1 MPKPRPALRIDAL
14 IGKVQAAREITVPK
28 VGSFRRFLEEHA
40 RVKVME
46 GEEAGRYRQYDFVG
60 REALIAVVD
69 TLDYIL
75 GVEGSAPMK
84 DSKLVLAGGAQFGKT
99 ILELNL
105 AAYMAGCRFMSPGV
119 YLPDDKLADAIVD
132 AKFRPDVLDQVP
144 WLAAMTQV
152 GRAVNKSGKAV
163 NTKGAF
169 MVTDGDRRAVG
180 LFRGL
185 QKPPTSFSL
194 DVVVEDEKDDIPRD
208 KSRFLSG
215 RLTASALRLHV
226 IMGTQRIHG
235 AGQNKE
241 WESGSQGQ
249 MLIGPKGAEL
259 PSDLVLQLHDQHCVT
274 VRSIPPGWLNPED
287 AWPQICR
294 MAVTGTPR
302 RDDPQLTHEGD
313 FRGAAHPH
321 PVEAVP
327 DGVYYLADPRTGVPL
342 DRARVAWHHRKP
354 GQIARRNWTFRVAQ
368 MGIPAIDLSQI
379 VSHWVRAV
387 ADADEM
393 RSFCCDRLA
402 KPKSASQAITP
413 EILDRA
419 RLVQPFH
426 YSPAKT
432 GPRYAGLDTGDRCW
446 MVIRES
452 GHEGQKRLVRAEQ
465 IALGDVVARTLSLV
479 RQHDVECLCIDER
492 PAVDEARRLALALN
506 GLDEITK
513 WPQGINWADRNGWF
527 ELPGGLV
534 WDGRNQVWRGLR
546 CALVRFSK
554 RQIGAGITH
563 AAAEFQEGGE
573 TKFVPLIEAN
583 RFETI
588 DGAVREFLTPEENV
602 REVVRLLNGQRA
614 VRQGPAMLLPAR
626 VPGAPGMLEILDQH
640 LLAGSQRE
648 KNEKTGELGD
658 YVDACENH
666 LLLANGYSRL
676 AEANGPGTLAKP
688 SGTARS
694 IRSQARSRRGRGMS
708 V

>member
-1 MPKPRPALRIDAL
+1 MPKERSTLSVDAL
-14 IGKVQAAREITVPK
+14 IGKIDASRDIDVPK
-28 VGSFRRFLEEHA
+28 VGSFRQFLQQHA

-46 GEEAGRYRQYDFVG
+46 GPEAGRYRQYGFEG
-60 REALIAVVD
+60 REALMAVVD

-75 GVEGSAPMK
+75 GVDGGQPKK

-105 AAYMAGCRFMSPGV
+105 AAYMAGCRFLSPGV

-132 AKFRPDVLDQVP
+132 AKFRPDVLDQIG
-144 WLAAMTQV
+144 WLASMTQI

-226 IMGTQRIHG
+226 IMGTQRVHG

-241 WESGSQGQ
+241 WETGSQGV
-249 MLIGPKGAEL
+249 MLIGPAGAEL
-259 PSDLVLQLHDQHCVT
+259 PSDLITQLHDEHCVT
-274 VRSIPPGWLNPED
+274 VREVPRGWLNPEE

-294 MAVTGTPR
+294 LAVTGIPR
-302 RDDPQLTHEGD
+302 RSDPQLTLEGD
-313 FRGAAHPH
+313 FRGAQHPH
-321 PVEAVP
+321 PISPSPEA
-327 DGVYYLADPRTGVPL
+327 VYYLADPKTGVPL

-368 MGIPAIDLSQI
+368 MGIPAIDLAQI
-379 VSHWVRAV
+379 VTHWERAV
-387 ADADEM
+387 GDSDEM

-402 KPKSASQAITP
+402 RPKSASQAITP
-413 EILDRA
+413 EILDRSRA
-419 RLVQPFH
+419 VRPFT
-426 YSPAKT
+426 YAPAKA

-446 MVIRES
+446 MVIREQ

-465 IALGDVVARTLSLV
+465 IALGDVVARVLALC
-479 RQHDVECLCIDER
+479 RQHAVECLCIDER

-506 GLDEITK
+506 GLDQVAR
-513 WPQGINWADRNGWF
+513 WPERVNWSDRNAYF
-527 ELPGGLV
+527 ELPGGLT
-534 WDGRNQVWRGLR
+534 WDGRNQMWRGLR

-554 RQIGAGITH
+554 RQIGTGVTH
-563 AAAEFQEGGE
+563 AVAEFQEEGV
-573 TKFVPLIEAN
+573 TKFVPLLECN

-602 REVVRLLNGQRA
+602 YEVVKLLNGQRA
-614 VRQGPAMLLPAR
+614 VRQTPSMLLPSR
-626 VPGAPGMLEILDQH
+626 VPGAPGILEVLDNH

-648 KNEKTGELGD
+648 KDDKTGELGD
-658 YVDACENH
+658 YVDGCDNH
-666 LLLANGYSRL
+666 FLLADGYSRM
-676 AEANGPGTLAKP
+676 AEHHGVGTVPGA
-688 SGTARS
+688 SGLARS
-694 IRSQARSRRGRGMS
+694 IRRESRIARGRGMPT
-708 V
+708 